1 MMVEQRP
8 EKLQKFGSVTQETLI
23 DDGRATP

>member
-1 MMVEQRP
+1 MVEQRP

-23 DDGRATP
+23 DGRATP